1 MIETSKLYKSID
13 FLNTEIYKPGKQHPL
28 IYIKTVST
36 RDANRIPIKLKVVS
50 GQYILQAN
58 RARFNQNQVDTIC
71 QLCGEEEE
79 NMEHFLLKCTILQ
92 AVSVLD
98 DIDTEFNI
106 ITGKTFYN
114 LDSYLKIQILLDCS
128 VLLNYDNP
136 VCKDKLLLKQLTQ
149 LESQCRRFIYNMH
162 TSRYKM
168 LIRVKSSRVSRS
180 RKLIIL
186 DFKRL
191 RAFLWILKLR
201 VF

>member
-1 MIETSKLYKSID
+1 M
-13 FLNTEIYKPGKQHPL
+13 
-28 IYIKTVST
+28 
-36 RDANRIPIKLKVVS
+36 KVVS

-92 AVSVLD
+92 AVRYSVLD

-128 VLLNYDNP
+128 VLLNHDNP

-149 LESQCRRFIYNMH
+149 LES
-162 TSRYKM
+162 
-168 LIRVKSSRVSRS
+168 
-180 RKLIIL
+180 
-186 DFKRL
+186 
-191 RAFLWILKLR
+191 
-201 VF
+201 

>member
-1 MIETSKLYKSID
+1 
-13 FLNTEIYKPGKQHPL
+13 
-28 IYIKTVST
+28 
-36 RDANRIPIKLKVVS
+36 
-50 GQYILQAN
+50 
-58 RARFNQNQVDTIC
+58 
-71 QLCGEEEE
+71 
-79 NMEHFLLKCTILQ
+79 MEHFLLKCTILQ
-92 AVSVLD
+92 AVRYSVLD

-114 LDSYLKIQILLDCS
+114 LESYLKIQILYS
-128 VLLNYDNP
+128 VLLNYNNP

-201 VF
+201 GFFFFLDFKTKSF